1 MAKEF
6 VFCVCRLH
14 RIPKSILFTT
24 NHSTPS
30 EIEPLRVYLR
40 EQSCYKQIER
50 YMGVPYVAYR
60 GSFTSEIH
68 ESKKDGDNMDER
80 GKQGNAS
87 LPQHSQ

>member
-14 RIPKSILFTT
+14 RISKSILVTT

-30 EIEPLRVYLR
+30 EIEPLHVYLR

-50 YMGVPYVAYR
+50 YMGVPYIAYR
-60 GSFTSEIH
+60 GRFTLKIH
-68 ESKKDGDNMDER
+68 ESKKGGDNMDER
-80 GKQGNAS
+80 EKQGNAS
-87 LPQHSQ
+87 LSQHSQ